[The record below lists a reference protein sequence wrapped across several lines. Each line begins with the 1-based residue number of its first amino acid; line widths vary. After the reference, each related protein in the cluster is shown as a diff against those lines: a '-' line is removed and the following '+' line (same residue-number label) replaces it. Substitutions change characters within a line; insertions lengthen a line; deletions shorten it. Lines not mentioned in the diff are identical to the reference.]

1 MGLKLNRSSKEPM
14 SEINVTPFVD
24 VMLVLLIIFMVTAPI
39 VNHVIQVELPQ
50 DSYNK
55 DVMKPLQE
63 PLKLVIDKFGI
74 LYIGKTRIGD
84 SVEEENQTILKDKVT
99 QWISGKKQP
108 WLVDVEA
115 DEKGPDEQADTLA
128 LDIDYIKALKIKEAN
143 LRRELKK
150 IVEQKKLLKKR
161 LINSL

>member
-1 MGLKLNRSSKEPM
+1 MGGSWEENEPL

-24 VMLVLLIIFMVTAPI
+24 VLLVLLIIFMVTAPI
-39 VNHVIQVELPQ
+39 VNHVIQVDLPQ

-63 PLKLVIDKFGI
+63 PLKLVIDKSGI

-84 SVEEENQTILKDKVT
+84 SAEEESQIVLKDRVT
-99 QWISGKKQP
+99 QWTKGRKQP

-115 DEKGPDEQADTLA
+115 DEKVDYGSIVPVIARLKE
-128 LDIDYIKALKIKEAN
+128 LDVSMN
-143 LRRELKK
+143 LVIMPKPK
-150 IVEQKKLLKKR
+150 
-161 LINSL
+161 

>member
-1 MGLKLNRSSKEPM
+1 MGGSWEENEPL

-24 VMLVLLIIFMVTAPI
+24 VLLVLLIIFMVTAPI
-39 VNHVIQVELPQ
+39 VNHVIQVDLPQ

-63 PLKLVIDKFGI
+63 PLKLVIDKSGI

-84 SVEEENQTILKDKVT
+84 SAEEESQIVLKDRVT
-99 QWISGKKQP
+99 QWTSGRKQP

-115 DEKGPDEQADTLA
+115 DEKV
-128 LDIDYIKALKIKEAN
+128 DYGSIVPVIARLKEMDVSMN
-143 LRRELKK
+143 LVIRPKPK
-150 IVEQKKLLKKR
+150 
-161 LINSL
+161 

>member
-1 MGLKLNRSSKEPM
+1 MGGSWEENEPL

-24 VMLVLLIIFMVTAPI
+24 VLLVLLIIFMVTAPI
-39 VNHVIQVELPQ
+39 VNHVIQVDLPQ

-63 PLKLVIDKFGI
+63 PLKLVIDKSGI

-84 SVEEENQTILKDKVT
+84 SAEEESQIVLKDRVL
-99 QWISGKKQP
+99 QWTRGKKQP

-115 DEKGPDEQADTLA
+115 DEKVDYGSIVPVIARLKE
-128 LDIDYIKALKIKEAN
+128 LDVSMN
-143 LRRELKK
+143 LVIRPKPK
-150 IVEQKKLLKKR
+150 
-161 LINSL
+161 

>member
-1 MGLKLNRSSKEPM
+1 MGGSWEENEPL

-24 VMLVLLIIFMVTAPI
+24 VLLVLLIIFMVTAPI
-39 VNHVIQVELPQ
+39 VNHVIQVDLPQ

-63 PLKLVIDKFGI
+63 PLKLVIDKSGI

-84 SVEEENQTILKDKVT
+84 SAEEESQIILKDRVT
-99 QWISGKKQP
+99 QWTKGRKQP

-115 DEKGPDEQADTLA
+115 DEKV
-128 LDIDYIKALKIKEAN
+128 DYGSIVPVIARLKELNVSMN
-143 LRRELKK
+143 LVIRPKPK
-150 IVEQKKLLKKR
+150 
-161 LINSL
+161 

>member
-1 MGLKLNRSSKEPM
+1 MGGSWEENEPL

-24 VMLVLLIIFMVTAPI
+24 VLLVLLIIFMVTAPI
-39 VNHVIQVELPQ
+39 VNHVIQVDLPQ

-63 PLKLVIDKFGI
+63 PLKLVIDKSGI

-84 SVEEENQTILKDKVT
+84 SAEEESQIVLKDRIT
-99 QWISGKKQP
+99 QWTRGRKQP

-115 DEKGPDEQADTLA
+115 DEIVDYGSIVPVIARLKE
-128 LDIDYIKALKIKEAN
+128 LDVSMN
-143 LRRELKK
+143 LVIRPKPK
-150 IVEQKKLLKKR
+150 
-161 LINSL
+161 

>member
-1 MGLKLNRSSKEPM
+1 MGGSWEENEPL

-24 VMLVLLIIFMVTAPI
+24 VLLVLLIIFMVTAPI
-39 VNHVIQVELPQ
+39 VNHVIQVDLPQ

-63 PLKLVIDKFGI
+63 PLKLVIDKSGI

-84 SVEEENQTILKDKVT
+84 SAEEESQIVLKDRVT
-99 QWISGKKQP
+99 QWIRGRKQP

-115 DEKGPDEQADTLA
+115 DEKVDYGSIVPVIARLKE
-128 LDIDYIKALKIKEAN
+128 LDVSMN
-143 LRRELKK
+143 LVIRPKPK
-150 IVEQKKLLKKR
+150 
-161 LINSL
+161 

>member
-1 MGLKLNRSSKEPM
+1 MGGSLEENEPL

-24 VMLVLLIIFMVTAPI
+24 VLLVLLIIFMVTAPI
-39 VNHVIQVELPQ
+39 VNHVIQVDLPE

-63 PLKLVIDKFGI
+63 PLKLVIDKSGV

-84 SVEEENQTILKDKVT
+84 SAEEESQIVLKDRVQ
-99 QWISGKKQP
+99 QWIRGKKQP

-115 DEKGPDEQADTLA
+115 DEKVDYGSIVPVIARLKE
-128 LDIDYIKALKIKEAN
+128 LDVSMN
-143 LRRELKK
+143 LVIRPKPK
-150 IVEQKKLLKKR
+150 
-161 LINSL
+161 

>member
-1 MGLKLNRSSKEPM
+1 MGGSWEENEPL

-24 VMLVLLIIFMVTAPI
+24 VLLVLLIIFMVTAPI
-39 VNHVIQVELPQ
+39 VNHVIQVDLPQ

-63 PLKLVIDKFGI
+63 PLKLVIDKSGI

-84 SVEEENQTILKDKVT
+84 SAEEESQIVLKDSVT
-99 QWISGKKQP
+99 QWTRGKKQP

-115 DEKGPDEQADTLA
+115 DEKVDYGSIVPVIARLKE
-128 LDIDYIKALKIKEAN
+128 LDVSMN
-143 LRRELKK
+143 LVIHPKPK
-150 IVEQKKLLKKR
+150 
-161 LINSL
+161 

>member
-1 MGLKLNRSSKEPM
+1 MGGSWEENEPL

-24 VMLVLLIIFMVTAPI
+24 VLLVLLIIFMVTAPI
-39 VNHVIQVELPQ
+39 VNHVIQVDLPQ

-63 PLKLVIDKFGI
+63 PLRLVIDKSGI

-84 SVEEENQTILKDKVT
+84 SAEEESQIVLKDRVT
-99 QWISGKKQP
+99 QWTRTKKQP

-115 DEKGPDEQADTLA
+115 DEKVDYGSIVPVIARLKE
-128 LDIDYIKALKIKEAN
+128 LDVSMN
-143 LRRELKK
+143 LVIRPKPK
-150 IVEQKKLLKKR
+150 
-161 LINSL
+161 

>member
-1 MGLKLNRSSKEPM
+1 MGGSWEENEPL

-24 VMLVLLIIFMVTAPI
+24 VLLVLLIIFMVTAPI
-39 VNHVIQVELPQ
+39 VNHVIQVDLPQ

-63 PLKLVIDKFGI
+63 PLKLVIDKSGI

-84 SVEEENQTILKDKVT
+84 SAEEETQIVLKDRVT
-99 QWISGKKQP
+99 QWIRGKKQP

-115 DEKGPDEQADTLA
+115 DEKVDYGSIVPVIARLKE
-128 LDIDYIKALKIKEAN
+128 LDVSMN
-143 LRRELKK
+143 LVIRPKP
-150 IVEQKKLLKKR
+150 Q
-161 LINSL
+161 

>member
-1 MGLKLNRSSKEPM
+1 MGGSWEENEPL

-24 VMLVLLIIFMVTAPI
+24 VLLVLLIIFMVTAPI
-39 VNHVIQVELPQ
+39 VNHVIQVDLPQ

-63 PLKLVIDKFGI
+63 PLKLVIDKSGI

-84 SVEEENQTILKDKVT
+84 SAEEESQIVLKDRVQ
-99 QWISGKKQP
+99 QWTRGKKQP

-115 DEKGPDEQADTLA
+115 DEKV
-128 LDIDYIKALKIKEAN
+128 DYGSIVPVIARLKELGVSMN
-143 LRRELKK
+143 LVIRPKPK
-150 IVEQKKLLKKR
+150 
-161 LINSL
+161 

>member
-1 MGLKLNRSSKEPM
+1 MVGSWEENEPL

-24 VMLVLLIIFMVTAPI
+24 VLLVLLIIFMVTAPI
-39 VNHVIQVELPQ
+39 VNHVIQVDLPE

-63 PLKLVIDKFGI
+63 PLKLVIDKSGV

-84 SVEEENQTILKDKVT
+84 SAEEESQIVLKDRVQ
-99 QWISGKKQP
+99 QWTRGKKQP

-115 DEKGPDEQADTLA
+115 DEKVDYGSIVPVIARLKE
-128 LDIDYIKALKIKEAN
+128 LDVSMN
-143 LRRELKK
+143 LVIRPKPK
-150 IVEQKKLLKKR
+150 
-161 LINSL
+161 

>member
-1 MGLKLNRSSKEPM
+1 MGGSWEENEPL

-24 VMLVLLIIFMVTAPI
+24 VLLVLLIIFMVTAPI
-39 VNHVIQVELPQ
+39 VNHVIQVDLPQ

-63 PLKLVIDKFGI
+63 PLKLVIDKSGI

-84 SVEEENQTILKDKVT
+84 STEEESQIVLKDRVT
-99 QWISGKKQP
+99 QGTRAKKQP

-115 DEKGPDEQADTLA
+115 DEKV
-128 LDIDYIKALKIKEAN
+128 DYGSIVPVIARLKELYVSMN
-143 LRRELKK
+143 LVIQPKPK
-150 IVEQKKLLKKR
+150 
-161 LINSL
+161 

>member
-1 MGLKLNRSSKEPM
+1 MGGSWEENEPL

-24 VMLVLLIIFMVTAPI
+24 VLLVLLIIFMVTAPI
-39 VNHVIQVELPQ
+39 VNHVIQVDLPQ

-63 PLKLVIDKFGI
+63 PLKLVIDKSGI

-84 SVEEENQTILKDKVT
+84 SAEEESQTVLRDRVT
-99 QWISGKKQP
+99 QWTRGKKQP

-115 DEKGPDEQADTLA
+115 DEKVDYGSIVPVIARLKE
-128 LDIDYIKALKIKEAN
+128 LDVSMN
-143 LRRELKK
+143 LVIRPKPK
-150 IVEQKKLLKKR
+150 
-161 LINSL
+161 

>member
-1 MGLKLNRSSKEPM
+1 MGGSWEENEPL

-24 VMLVLLIIFMVTAPI
+24 VLLVLLIIFMVTAPI
-39 VNHVIQVELPQ
+39 VNHVIQVDLPQ

-63 PLKLVIDKFGI
+63 PLKLVIDKSGI

-84 SVEEENQTILKDKVT
+84 SAEEESQIVLKDRVT
-99 QWISGKKQP
+99 QWTRGKKFP

-115 DEKGPDEQADTLA
+115 DEKVDYGSIVPVIARLKE
-128 LDIDYIKALKIKEAN
+128 LDVSMN
-143 LRRELKK
+143 LVILPKPK
-150 IVEQKKLLKKR
+150 
-161 LINSL
+161 

>member
-1 MGLKLNRSSKEPM
+1 MGGSWEENEPL

-24 VMLVLLIIFMVTAPI
+24 VLLVLLIIFMVTAPI
-39 VNHVIQVELPQ
+39 VNHVIQVDLPQ

-63 PLKLVIDKFGI
+63 PLKLVIDKSGI

-84 SVEEENQTILKDKVT
+84 STAEESQIVLKDRVL
-99 QWISGKKQP
+99 QWIRGKKQP

-115 DEKGPDEQADTLA
+115 DEKVDYGSIVPVIARLKE
-128 LDIDYIKALKIKEAN
+128 LDVSMN
-143 LRRELKK
+143 LVIRPKP
-150 IVEQKKLLKKR
+150 Q
-161 LINSL
+161 